1 NGQLT
6 YDSEHIDS
14 VGFFQFDGS
23 KTIVAELSGTL
34 DGYKTEEGN
43 GITRIYENAAAGK
56 AYRIRFHINRPD
68 NVHDGDIQ
76 LGDGIKVDAT
86 IHIKDENYIVD
97 PDEPADE
104 ILVDDMRPVE
114 GPVDDPDKD
123 DPNKKDPN
131 EDDPNKDPKPEK
143 NAPTI
148 SPTSEGLHLGVC
160 YDVAEGSSVA
170 FTVTSETGITE
181 FKINIDS
188 TTLTKEELEDVGLSA
203 DLDLINP
210 GEFEEPLTNL
220 GFPTGDAVK
229 GKTECKFDI
238 SGFVPML
245 MMLGPGEH
253 KFNIT
258 VSDANGT
265 STGKIWLKNEGE

>member
-1 NGQLT
+1 DLQ
-6 YDSEHIDS
+6 
-14 VGFFQFDGS
+14 VGD
-23 KTIVAELSGTL
+23 V
-34 DGYKTEEGN
+34 
-43 GITRIYENAAAGK
+43 
-56 AYRIRFHINRPD
+56 IN
-68 NVHDGDIQ
+68 VFASLQ
-76 LGDGIKVDAT
+76 
-86 IHIKDENYIVD
+86 IKDEKHFIEAV
-97 PDEPADE
+97 EPADE

-114 GPVDDPDKD
+114 GPADDPDKD

-148 SPTSEGLHLGVC
+148 SPTSKGLELGVC

-220 GFPTGDAVK
+220 GFQTGDAVK
-229 GKTECKFDI
+229 GQTECKFDI

-265 STGKIWLKNEGE
+265 ANGTIWLKNEGE